1 MLYLC
6 SVKSYLGSN
15 SRQVNKL
22 INNKLFK
29 NFTNMIELYISQNKN
44 TQSEAYGKYYP
55 RVSYKQT
62 MNIHDMAVHMAEH
75 NTPFSEGTIE
85 GILRDFVKCVRE
97 QTLNGNTVKVDNLAI
112 FKVSVIGNGCKELY
126 DADLD
131 KTITA
136 SIGTV
141 GRNDK
146 TGPAVN
152 SLKLLAQATGEYT
165 REELNKDGKLGWTDK
180 AAAEIAAAKAA
191 AQGGSQSN
199 SGSSTGSETGQ
210 GGNGSQGGQS
220 GDNQGQQGGSSTG
233 SETAEGYALS
243 ISTIGS
249 GSASVT
255 KGGNAVTSGSNLNED
270 DEVEIS
276 ITPAEGETPTA
287 TINGSEI
294 ELTESEGVYS
304 GSFAMPG
311 QASSLVINTGGSSGG
326 NGGADLDKD

>member
-1 MLYLC
+1 
-6 SVKSYLGSN
+6 
-15 SRQVNKL
+15 
-22 INNKLFK
+22 
-29 NFTNMIELYISQNKN
+29 MIELYISQNKN
-44 TQSEAYGKYYP
+44 TASEAYGKYYP

-136 SIGTV
+136 SIGTI

-146 TGPAVN
+146 TGPAVH

-180 AAAEIAAAKAA
+180 AAAEILAAKNAA
-191 AQGGSQSN
+191 MGNSGGSSSGGSSDNNGGNSQNGGTQSGGDN
-199 SGSSTGSETGQ
+199 SGQ
-210 GGNGSQGGQS
+210 
-220 GDNQGQQGGSSTG
+220 QGQQNQQS
-233 SETAEGYALS
+233 GYAL
-243 ISTIGS
+243 TIATSGS
-249 GSASVT
+249 GSATVT
-255 KGGNAVTSGSNLNED
+255 HDGNAVTSGATLNED

-276 ITPAEGETPTA
+276 ITPAEGQVPTA
-287 TINGSEI
+287 SINGSAI
-294 ELTESEGVYS
+294 ELTEDNGVYT

-311 QASSLVINTGGSSGG
+311 QASALVISTGISGE
-326 NGGADLDKD
+326 GGDGGEGLDKD

>member
-1 MLYLC
+1 
-6 SVKSYLGSN
+6 
-15 SRQVNKL
+15 
-22 INNKLFK
+22 
-29 NFTNMIELYISQNKN
+29 MIELYISQNKN

-136 SIGTV
+136 SIGTI

-146 TGPAVN
+146 TGPAVH

-180 AAAEIAAAKAA
+180 AAAEILAAKNAA
-191 AQGGSQSN
+191 MNGGSSSGGSSESNGGSQNGGSQNGGTQSGGDN
-199 SGSSTGSETGQ
+199 SGS
-210 GGNGSQGGQS
+210 
-220 GDNQGQQGGSSTG
+220 QGQQGDQNQQS
-233 SETAEGYALS
+233 GYAL
-243 ISTIGS
+243 TIATSGS
-249 GSASVT
+249 GSATVT
-255 KGGNAVTSGSNLNED
+255 HDGNAVTSGATLNED

-276 ITPAEGETPTA
+276 ITPAEGKVPTA
-287 TINGSEI
+287 SINSSAI
-294 ELTESEGVYS
+294 ELTEDNGVYT

-311 QASSLVINTGGSSGG
+311 QASALVISTGVSGD
-326 NGGADLDKD
+326 GGDGGEGLDKD

>member
-1 MLYLC
+1 
-6 SVKSYLGSN
+6 
-15 SRQVNKL
+15 
-22 INNKLFK
+22 
-29 NFTNMIELYISQNKN
+29 MIELYISQNKN

-126 DADLD
+126 DANTD

-136 SIGTV
+136 SIGTI

-180 AAAEIAAAKAA
+180 AAAEILAAKNA
-191 AQGGSQSN
+191 AQSGGN
-199 SGSSTGSETGQ
+199 SG
-210 GGNGSQGGQS
+210 GSQGGQS
-220 GDNQGQQGGSSTG
+220 QGGEQGGSSQGGSQSQTDFALTITKTG
-233 SETAEGYALS
+233 TGTSSVKDDSEQ
-243 ISTIGS
+243 TIAS
-249 GSASVT
+249 GANV
-255 KGGNAVTSGSNLNED
+255 VSGSNVN
-270 DEVEIS
+270 IS
-276 ITPAEGETPTA
+276 VVPAEGQVPTA
-287 TINGSEI
+287 TLNGNTV
-294 ELTESEGVYS
+294 ELTENDGTYS
-304 GSFAMPG
+304 GSFQMPA
-311 QASSLVINTGGSSGG
+311 QASTLVINSGTTSGG
-326 NGGADLDKD
+326 DNDDDGLDKD

>member
-1 MLYLC
+1 ML
-6 SVKSYLGSN
+6 
-15 SRQVNKL
+15 
-22 INNKLFK
+22 
-29 NFTNMIELYISQNKN
+29 ELYISQNKN
-44 TQSEAYGKYYP
+44 TTSEAYGKYYP

-62 MNIHDMAVHMAEH
+62 MGIHELAVHMAEH

-136 SIGTV
+136 SIGTI
-141 GRNDK
+141 GKNDK
-146 TGPAVN
+146 TGPAVQ

-180 AAAEIAAAKAA
+180 AAAEILAAKNAA
-191 AQGGSQSN
+191 NGGGSGGSSQG
-199 SGSSTGSETGQ
+199 SGSGSESGNGSSSQ
-210 GGNGSQGGQS
+210 GGNGGQS
-220 GDNQGQQGGSSTG
+220 QQTS
-233 SETAEGYALS
+233 GYALT
-243 ISTIGS
+243 ISKTGT
-249 GSASVT
+249 GTASVT
-255 KGGNAVTSGSNLNED
+255 KGGNAVTSGASLNED

-276 ITPAEGETPTA
+276 ITPAEGQVPTA
-287 TINGSEI
+287 SVNGSEI

-311 QASSLVINTGGSSGG
+311 QASTLVINTGSTSGG
-326 NGGADLDKD
+326 DNHNPIDTGN

>member
-1 MLYLC
+1 
-6 SVKSYLGSN
+6 
-15 SRQVNKL
+15 
-22 INNKLFK
+22 
-29 NFTNMIELYISQNKN
+29 MIELYISQNKN

-136 SIGTV
+136 SIGSIGKT
-141 GRNDK
+141 DK

-191 AQGGSQSN
+191 AQGG
-199 SGSSTGSETGQ
+199 GSPSPS
-210 GGNGSQGGQS
+210 
-220 GDNQGQQGGSSTG
+220 QGGSSTG
-233 SETAEGYALS
+233 SETGGNGSQNGGTQSGGDNSGSQGAQGYAL
-243 ISTIGS
+243 TIATSGS

-276 ITPAEGETPTA
+276 ITPAEGQMPTA
-287 TINGSEI
+287 SLNGSSI
-294 ELTESEGVYS
+294 ELTESEGVYT
-304 GSFAMPG
+304 GNFAMPG
-311 QASSLVINTGGSSGG
+311 QASTLVINTGSTGGDGGS
-326 NGGADLDKD
+326 DLDKD

>member
-1 MLYLC
+1 
-6 SVKSYLGSN
+6 
-15 SRQVNKL
+15 
-22 INNKLFK
+22 
-29 NFTNMIELYISQNKN
+29 MIELYISQNKIVG
-44 TQSEAYGKYYP
+44 SAAYGKYYP

-62 MNIHDMAVHMAEH
+62 MGIHEMAVHMAEH

-126 DADLD
+126 DPTLD

-141 GRNDK
+141 GKNDK

-180 AAAEIAAAKAA
+180 AAAEILAAKTA
-191 AQGGSQSN
+191 AQGGGNGGGSSSGSGTEGGGN
-199 SGSSTGSETGQ
+199 SGGSGQ
-210 GGNGSQGGQS
+210 SEQGGQS
-220 GDNQGQQGGSSTG
+220 QQGQQTAST
-233 SETAEGYALS
+233 YALT
-243 ISTIGS
+243 ISRTGV
-249 GSASVT
+249 GSATVT
-255 KGGNAVTSGSNLNED
+255 KDGNAVTSGASLNED

-276 ITPAEGETPTA
+276 ITPAEGQVPTA
-287 TINGSEI
+287 TINGSSI
-294 ELTESEGVYS
+294 ELTEDNGVYS

-311 QASSLVINTGGSSGG
+311 QASTLIINTGEGEDDDYDP
-326 NGGADLDKD
+326 NA